1 MKWGEAWNRNDPVNL
16 SLKQFMEILEIEI
29 QIGPGLCTIIFL
41 QYTKSLQSSAVCA
54 AAPQNMR

>member
-1 MKWGEAWNRNDPVNL
+1 MMNL

-41 QYTKSLQSSAVCA
+41 QYTKSLQSGAVCA